1 MTKLAKWIKWL
12 RPIILNKYLITLIG
26 FLVFITFFEQH
37 SLINRWVTYQKIKEL
52 EKEHSYYND
61 EIKKNKTEYERLK
74 NDKKYI
80 EKFARE
86 HYNMK
91 MDDEDIFI
99 IK

>member
-1 MTKLAKWIKWL
+1 MFKKLLKIS
-12 RPIILNKYLITLIG
+12 RSIILNKYLITIFG

-37 SLINRWVTYQKIKEL
+37 SLINRWETYQNIKKL
-52 EKEHSYYND
+52 EKEYEYYKE

-74 NDKKYI
+74 NDKEYI

-91 MDDEDIFI
+91 LDDEDIFI